1 MKSNNNLV
9 FTSTSEMTPAEWL
22 GFRKRGIGAS
32 EVGAIMGLSQYKS
45 NVELFYEKIGQG
57 LGYNIENIAMFMGTE
72 LEEFIA
78 KMWQYW
84 GGNEAT
90 LIENFRTGNMVRRMQ
105 RVNSYIQNPK
115 YPHLFVSLDRRI
127 NKHTDQNG
135 KERGNGAL
143 EIKTI
148 SGYEADKWDAGIPP
162 SHVVQVQTQ
171 LIVTGW
177 QYGELAVLKDGRFF
191 DVYPYEKHK
200 GVCSAIVKQTTDFWK
215 RVEKA
220 RILLTQQYEAQK
232 NFNTRKIREIEA
244 ELQQI
249 EPAPDASDGLA
260 SFLKEKYRNADAT
273 SERMGT
279 LEELAIAQ
287 NHAKF
292 KEQQKKINEQLQFCE
307 NSLKSTMKNIERI
320 TFPQEGF
327 VSWKNNI
334 NGARVFNNKVIVA
347 P

>member
-1 MKSNNNLV
+1 MATSNLIL
-9 FTSTSEMTPAEWL
+9 TSTANMSPAEWL

-72 LEEFIA
+72 LEDFIA
-78 KMWQYW
+78 RMWQYW
-84 GGNEAT
+84 GGTEAS

-105 RVNSYIQNPK
+105 RVNAYIQNPK

-127 NKHTDQNG
+127 NKHIDTQTG

-148 SGYEADKWDAGIPP
+148 SGYEADKWETGIPP

-171 LIVTGW
+171 LVVTGW
-177 QYGELAVLKDGRFF
+177 QYGELAVFKDGRFF

-200 GVCSAIVKQTTDFWK
+200 GVCREIVKQTTDFWK
-215 RVEKA
+215 RVERA
-220 RILLTQQYEAQK
+220 RIILTQQFEAEK
-232 NFNTRKIREIEA
+232 NFNLRKVKELEA
-244 ELQQI
+244 ELQTL

-260 SFLKEKYRNADAT
+260 QFLKEKFRNAEPT
-273 SERMGT
+273 SERYGT
-279 LEELAIAQ
+279 LEELATAQ
-287 NHAKF
+287 EHAKL
-292 KEQQKKINEQLQFCE
+292 KAKRKSIDERLQLCE
-307 NSLKSTMKNIERI
+307 NSLKSTMKTTEKLV
-320 TFPQEGF
+320 FPQEGF
-327 VSWKNNI
+327 VSWKNDAS
-334 NGARVFNNKVIVA
+334 GSRRFVNKIIIS
-347 P
+347 